1 MSPPPLA
8 GHCVR
13 RTCAARFFI
22 PENNSARC
30 PHAACCRDE
39 RQHACMHAGTQHVAG
54 TRGEE
59 RTRRDGDAKLSGNG
73 PRPESRTAP
82 GRSSTWTHAPRR
94 AGQKLSKSNAS
105 SFASSWRST
114 TNVCVG
120 RGGDD
125 DLKATVSARV
135 HGLGRPVRASCIAQC
150 NAMRVLCELRQAIG
164 RGVRVCDAT
173 FWLGLPDTSKK
184 TEVTMRWVM
193 GRVRT

>member
-1 MSPPPLA
+1 MADADVSKTCVA
-8 GHCVR
+8 AAARRTVHVR
-13 RTCAARFFI
+13 RAPPASSF
-22 PENNSARC
+22 PENNSARR

-39 RQHACMHAGTQHVAG
+39 R
-54 TRGEE
+54 RGEE

-73 PRPESRTAP
+73 SRPESRTAP

-105 SFASSWRST
+105 SFASRWRST

-150 NAMRVLCELRQAIG
+150 NAMQCVCCAN
-164 RGVRVCDAT
+164 CDAS
-173 FWLGLPDTSKK
+173 FWLGIPDTSKK
-184 TEVTMRWVM
+184 TEVTDHEM
-193 GRVRT
+193 GYG

>member
-8 GHCVR
+8 GLYMCDVR
-13 RTCAARFFI
+13 RPLLHFLKTTAPGR
-22 PENNSARC
+22 

-39 RQHACMHAGTQHVAG
+39 R
-54 TRGEE
+54 RGEE

-94 AGQKLSKSNAS
+94 AGQKLSKSNAW

-135 HGLGRPVRASCIAQC
+135 HGLGRPVRASSIAQC
-150 NAMRVLCELRQAIG
+150 NAMRVLCCANCDQRSAGGQSLRRYLLAG
-164 RGVRVCDAT
+164 SSGH
-173 FWLGLPDTSKK
+173 
-184 TEVTMRWVM
+184 
-193 GRVRT
+193 